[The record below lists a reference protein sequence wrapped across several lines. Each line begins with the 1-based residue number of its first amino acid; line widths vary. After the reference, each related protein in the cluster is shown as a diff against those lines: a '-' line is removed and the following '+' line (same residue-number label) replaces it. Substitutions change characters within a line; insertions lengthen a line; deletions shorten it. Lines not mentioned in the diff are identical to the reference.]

1 MTVLVVVLYVLAVYR
16 GTRLVTTDEFPLFA
30 RPREAIRADLRVP
43 DALAYLVTCPW
54 CMSIWIGAA
63 LLAGLDLA
71 TEHVVPVPLFLLLTA
86 SAVTGL
92 IATVEPD

>member
-16 GTRLVTTDEFPLFA
+16 LTRLLVADTIPLIAGPRDWITDH
-30 RPREAIRADLRVP
+30 PRTPHSI
-43 DALAYLVTCPW
+43 AYLVNCPW
-54 CMSIWIGAA
+54 CTGVYVAAA
-63 LLAGLDLA
+63 LLAGLDWL
-71 TEHVVPVPLFLLLTA
+71 TDHVVPVPLFLALTA